1 MNQTPSLNNKM
12 IVIDGV
18 DGSGKG
24 VQTRLLFE
32 ALSKISDKTISDQVL
47 LTREPGGSPAAEDI
61 RKLLVEGEPEKWD
74 SMTELLL
81 MYAARR
87 SHLADTIWPALEQG
101 GWVISD
107 RYADSSRAFQ
117 GIAGGLGLELVE
129 SIHHNVVGSFEPE
142 LVLILDIPES
152 IALQR
157 ALGRGGKEDR
167 FEKKGDAYHA
177 KVRKAFLEIA
187 ASNKARYRVINAN
200 QPIQAVTK
208 EIFTV
213 VNKHFDI
220 NLVMK

>member
-1 MNQTPSLNNKM
+1 MIPTLPMNNQM

-24 VQTRLLFE
+24 VQSKLLHE
-32 ALSKISDKTISDQVL
+32 ALSVISSQVL

-87 SHLADTIWPALEQG
+87 SHLVDTIWPMLAKG

-117 GIAGGLGLELVE
+117 GIAGSLGLDLVE
-129 SIHHNVVGSFEPE
+129 KIHYEVVGSFEPE

-152 IALQR
+152 IALKR
-157 ALGRGGKEDR
+157 AFGRGSKEDR
-167 FEKKGDAYHA
+167 FEKKGNEYHA
-177 KVRKAFLEIA
+177 KVRQAFLQIA
-187 ASNKARYRVINAN
+187 TTNPNRYHVIDAN
-200 QPIQAVTK
+200 QSISVVTQ

-213 VNKHFDI
+213 LNRHFNI
-220 NLVMK
+220 NLKAQ

>member
-1 MNQTPSLNNKM
+1 MTQTLSMYNQM

-24 VQTRLLFE
+24 VQSKLLNE
-32 ALSKISDKTISDQVL
+32 ALSLISNQVL

-87 SHLADTIWPALEQG
+87 SHLVDTIWPMLEKG

-117 GIAGGLGLELVE
+117 GIAGSLGLDLVE
-129 SIHHNVVGSFEPE
+129 KIHHEVVGTFEPE

-157 ALGRGGKEDR
+157 AFGRGGKEDR
-167 FEKKGDAYHA
+167 FEKKGNEYHA
-177 KVRKAFLEIA
+177 KVRQAFLQIA
-187 ASNKARYRVINAN
+187 ATNPNRYHVIDAN
-200 QPIQAVTK
+200 QSISVVTQ

-213 VNKHFDI
+213 INHHFNI
-220 NLVMK
+220 NLIAK

>member
-1 MNQTPSLNNKM
+1 MNNKM

-24 VQTRLLFE
+24 VQTRLLHDTMTASGE
-32 ALSKISDKTISDQVL
+32 RVL

-81 MYAARR
+81 MYASRR

-101 GWVISD
+101 DWVISD

-117 GIAGGLGLELVE
+117 GVAGGLGLDLVE
-129 SIHHNVVGSFEPE
+129 TIHRSVVGSFEPE

-157 ALGRGGKEDR
+157 ALGRGGKENR
-167 FEKKGDAYHA
+167 FEKKGDSYHA
-177 KVRKAFLEIA
+177 QVRQAFLQIA
-187 ASNKARYRVINAN
+187 ASNQSRYHVINAN
-200 QPIQAVTK
+200 QSISDVTRD
-208 EIFTV
+208 IFSTV
-213 VNKHFDI
+213 NNHFNL
-220 NLVMK
+220 NLVAP

>member
-1 MNQTPSLNNKM
+1 MTPTFTLNNQM

-24 VQTRLLFE
+24 VQSRLLHQ
-32 ALSKISDKTISDQVL
+32 ALSVIYNQVL

-87 SHLADTIWPALEQG
+87 SHLVDTIWPMLEEG
-101 GWVISD
+101 GWVICD

-117 GIAGGLGLELVE
+117 GIAGSLGLDLVE
-129 SIHHNVVGSFEPE
+129 KIHDEVVGTFEPE

-152 IALQR
+152 IALER
-157 ALGRGGKEDR
+157 AFGRGGKEDR
-167 FEKKGDAYHA
+167 FEKKGNEYHA
-177 KVRKAFLEIA
+177 KVRQAFLQIA
-187 ASNKARYRVINAN
+187 ATNPNRYHVINAN
-200 QPIQAVTK
+200 QSISVVTQ
-208 EIFTV
+208 EIFTAL
-213 VNKHFDI
+213 NHHFNI
-220 NLVMK
+220 NLKVQ

>member
-1 MNQTPSLNNKM
+1 MTQTPSLSNKM

-24 VQTRLLFE
+24 VQTRLLHE
-32 ALSKISDKTISDQVL
+32 ALSVISDQVL

-87 SHLADTIWPALEQG
+87 SHLVDTIWPMLKQG

-117 GIAGGLGLELVE
+117 GIAGSLGLDLVE
-129 SIHHNVVGSFEPE
+129 TIHREVVGTFEPE

-167 FEKKGDAYHA
+167 FEKKGNEYHA
-177 KVRKAFLEIA
+177 KVRQAFLQIA
-187 ASNKARYRVINAN
+187 ASNPNKYHVIDAN
-200 QPIQAVTK
+200 QSITAVTQA
-208 EIFTV
+208 IFSTI
-213 VNKHFDI
+213 NHHFKI
-220 NLVMK
+220 NLIAK

>member
-1 MNQTPSLNNKM
+1 M

-24 VQTRLLFE
+24 VQTRLLHK
-32 ALSKISDKTISDQVL
+32 ALSVISDQVL
-47 LTREPGGSPAAEDI
+47 LTREPGGSSAAEDI

-81 MYAARR
+81 MYASRR
-87 SHLADTIWPALEQG
+87 SHLVDTIWPMLEEG

-117 GIAGGLGLELVE
+117 GIAGNLGLDLVE
-129 SIHHNVVGSFEPE
+129 TIHREVVGSFEPE

-157 ALGRGGKEDR
+157 ALDRGGKEDR
-167 FEKKGDAYHA
+167 FEKKGNEYHA
-177 KVRKAFLEIA
+177 KVRQAFLQIA
-187 ASNKARYRVINAN
+187 TSNPNRYHVIDAN
-200 QPIQAVTK
+200 QSISAVTQ
-208 EIFTV
+208 EIFTTI
-213 VNKHFDI
+213 NHHFNI
-220 NLVMK
+220 NLIAK

>member
-1 MNQTPSLNNKM
+1 MSQTFSLNNKM

-24 VQTRLLFE
+24 VQTRLLHE
-32 ALSKISDKTISDQVL
+32 ALSIISNQVL

-81 MYAARR
+81 MYASRR
-87 SHLADTIWPALEQG
+87 SHLVDTIWPMLEKG

-117 GIAGGLGLELVE
+117 GIAGNLGLDLVE
-129 SIHHNVVGSFEPE
+129 TIHREVVGTFEPA
-142 LVLILDIPES
+142 LVLILDIPAS

-157 ALGRGGKEDR
+157 ALVLCGNEDR
-167 FEKKGDAYHA
+167 F
-177 KVRKAFLEIA
+177 
-187 ASNKARYRVINAN
+187 
-200 QPIQAVTK
+200 
-208 EIFTV
+208 
-213 VNKHFDI
+213 
-220 NLVMK
+220 

>member
-1 MNQTPSLNNKM
+1 MDKPISLINKM
-12 IVIDGV
+12 IVVDGV

-32 ALSKISDKTISDQVL
+32 AIKTISNQVL

-87 SHLADTIWPALEQG
+87 SHLVDTIWPALEQG
-101 GWVISD
+101 SWVISD

-117 GIAGGLGLELVE
+117 GIAGGLGLDLVE
-129 SIHHNVVGSFEPE
+129 SIHRNVVGSFEPE

-157 ALGRGGKEDR
+157 ALGRGGK
-167 FEKKGDAYHA
+167 KTAS
-177 KVRKAFLEIA
+177 RKRAMPITLE
-187 ASNKARYRVINAN
+187 SGRLFYRSL
-200 QPIQAVTK
+200 QQRELDT
-208 EIFTV
+208 
-213 VNKHFDI
+213 
-220 NLVMK
+220 M

>member
-1 MNQTPSLNNKM
+1 MSQTFSLNNKM

-24 VQTRLLFE
+24 VQTRLLQE
-32 ALSKISDKTISDQVL
+32 ALSIISNQVL

-81 MYAARR
+81 MYASRR
-87 SHLADTIWPALEQG
+87 SHLVDTIWPMLEKG

-117 GIAGGLGLELVE
+117 GIAGNLGLDLVE
-129 SIHHNVVGSFEPE
+129 TIHREVVGTFEPA

-152 IALQR
+152 IALQP
-157 ALGRGGKEDR
+157 ALIRGGKEDR
-167 FEKKGDAYHA
+167 FEKKGNRYHA
-177 KVRKAFLEIA
+177 KVRQAFLQIA
-187 ASNKARYRVINAN
+187 ASNPNQYHVIDAN
-200 QPIQAVTK
+200 QSIATVTQA
-208 EIFTV
+208 IFATI
-213 VNKHFDI
+213 NNHFNI
-220 NLVMK
+220 NLIAK